1 MRPNASPSSRPD
13 RRRSATPPLR
23 GVAGGYDISRWPITV
38 APLPDEL
45 PVSWLW
51 RVAHRYGM
59 TSAVTLAALGLPQV
73 NASVPRLE
81 TYLRWHA
88 DALAAALGTQPYA
101 ADEALSPHEALEV
114 ELERY
119 AMDYRIGR
127 LPAATIRFCP
137 QCLAE
142 SRGTWL
148 QSWRRRAP
156 AACPTHGV
164 QLLVRCPEC
173 GAVPFSRSIWMTAA
187 TPPWI
192 CPQLTGQQPPSRR
205 RRNRCG
211 YDLRQTPTSPL
222 GAPEADTLDRL
233 HTSAEAAAAHS
244 LEPVD
249 VAGFGVTARDHLDAI
264 FELIDEDSDLTQ
276 VLAPDATGRDRLLSS
291 ARLAFEVL
299 DQPTAHAAADIADR
313 HGLLDPNCR
322 HTPIVTDA
330 RARRRP
336 HNPLLAAIR
345 LRSLED
351 VLSPTAQLT
360 FRLASSMP
368 RYPEPIPRCRAEEI
382 RSWPGQVPLEAIPQ
396 VLWPGTLTPW
406 IEDNDIPA
414 RSAAAMLL
422 AKIGSTR
429 AWSLIA
435 LDLGLPAAFAT
446 TPSAL
451 VTRMRRDGT
460 WRALLR
466 ALEDLAT
473 NLADSPPPID
483 YSARRWAA
491 APALIEKAVQSI
503 KTDAAPRIMVDRDRL
518 AGLLWQTYT
527 GGDARYHPDYGTDA
541 PLEAWNASRTHDAQV
556 AELVERAGEEL
567 HRLAGH
573 PDYGPLE
580 WRPP

>member
-1 MRPNASPSSRPD
+1 MQPNASPTSRPD
-13 RRRSATPPLR
+13 RRRPTAPPLR

-38 APLPDEL
+38 TPLPDEL

-51 RVAHRYGM
+51 RMASRYGM
-59 TSAVTLAALGLPQV
+59 TSSATLAALGLPQV

-81 TYLRWHA
+81 AYLRRHA
-88 DALAAALGTQPYA
+88 DALAAALGTQPFPV
-101 ADEALSPHEALEV
+101 DEPPSSVGAFEV
-114 ELERY
+114 ELKRF
-119 AMDYRIGR
+119 AVDYRIGR

-137 QCLAE
+137 PCLAE
-142 SRGTWL
+142 SGGAWL
-148 QSWRRRAP
+148 RSWRRRTP
-156 AACPTHGV
+156 AACPTHEV

-211 YDLRQTPTSPL
+211 YDLRQAPASPL
-222 GAPEADTLDRL
+222 VALEADTLDRL
-233 HTSAEAAAAHS
+233 NARADASAAHP

-276 VLAPDATGRDRLLSS
+276 LVAPDATGRDRLLSS

-313 HGLLDPNCR
+313 HGLLDPNGR

-368 RYPEPIPRCRAEEI
+368 RYPEPIPW
-382 RSWPGQVPLEAIPQ
+382 WPDRVQYWLEQVPLAVIPQ

-406 IEDNDIPA
+406 IQDGDIPA
-414 RSAAAMLL
+414 RAAAAMLL

-451 VTRMRRDGT
+451 VTRMRRNGT
-460 WRALLR
+460 WQPLLQ
-466 ALEDLAT
+466 ALEDVAT
-473 NLADSPPPID
+473 RLADSPPLID

-491 APALIEKAVQSI
+491 APTLIEQAVQSI
-503 KTDAAPRIMVDRDRL
+503 EIDATPGIMVDRDQL
-518 AGLLWQTYT
+518 AVLLWQTYT
-527 GGDARYHPDYGTDA
+527 GGDARYHPDYGTEA
-541 PLEAWNASRTHDAQV
+541 TLEARTTSRTHDALV
-556 AELVERAGEEL
+556 NSLIERAAAELHHLTGQ
-567 HRLAGH
+567 
-573 PDYGPLE
+573 PDHGPLE

>member
-1 MRPNASPSSRPD
+1 MQPNASPTSRPD
-13 RRRSATPPLR
+13 RRRPAAPPLR

-51 RVAHRYGM
+51 RVANRYGM
-59 TSAVTLAALGLPQV
+59 TSAATLAALGLPQV
-73 NASVPRLE
+73 NASIPRLE
-81 TYLRWHA
+81 TYLRRHA
-88 DALAAALGTQPYA
+88 DALAAALGTQPFPV
-101 ADEALSPHEALEV
+101 DELPSSDGAFEV

-119 AMDYRIGR
+119 AVDYRIGR

-142 SRGTWL
+142 SGGAWL
-148 QSWRRRAP
+148 RSWRRRTP

-164 QLLVRCPEC
+164 QLLVRCHGC

-192 CPQLTGQQPPSRR
+192 CPQLAGQQPRSRR

-211 YDLRQTPTSPL
+211 YDLHQAPASPL
-222 GAPEADTLDRL
+222 VALEADTLGRL
-233 HTSAEAAAAHS
+233 HTSAEAASAHS

-313 HGLLDPNCR
+313 HGLLDPNGR
-322 HTPIVTDA
+322 HTPIMTDA
-330 RARRRP
+330 SARRRP

-345 LRSLED
+345 LRSLEN

-368 RYPEPIPRCRAEEI
+368 RYPEPIPW
-382 RSWPGQVPLEAIPQ
+382 WPDQVQYWLEQVPLAVIPQ

-406 IEDNDIPA
+406 IQDDDIPA
-414 RSAAAMLL
+414 RAAAAMLL
-422 AKIGSTR
+422 AKLGSTR

-451 VTRMRRDGT
+451 VTRMRRNGT
-460 WRALLR
+460 WQPLLR
-466 ALEDLAT
+466 ALEDLAAK
-473 NLADSPPPID
+473 LVDSPPLID

-491 APALIEKAVQSI
+491 APTLIEQAVQSI
-503 KTDAAPRIMVDRDRL
+503 EIDAMPEITVDRDQL
-518 AGLLWQTYT
+518 AVLLWQTYT
-527 GGDARYHPDYGTDA
+527 GGDARYHLDYRTDA
-541 PLEAWNASRTHDAQV
+541 TLEARTTSRTHDALV
-556 AELVERAGEEL
+556 NSLIERAAAELHHLTGQ
-567 HRLAGH
+567 
-573 PDYGPLE
+573 PDHGPLE

>member
-1 MRPNASPSSRPD
+1 
-13 RRRSATPPLR
+13 
-23 GVAGGYDISRWPITV
+23 
-38 APLPDEL
+38 
-45 PVSWLW
+45 
-51 RVAHRYGM
+51 
-59 TSAVTLAALGLPQV
+59 
-73 NASVPRLE
+73 
-81 TYLRWHA
+81 
-88 DALAAALGTQPYA
+88 
-101 ADEALSPHEALEV
+101 
-114 ELERY
+114 
-119 AMDYRIGR
+119 MDCSI
-127 LPAATIRFCP
+127 
-137 QCLAE
+137 
-142 SRGTWL
+142 
-148 QSWRRRAP
+148 
-156 AACPTHGV
+156 PTG
-164 QLLVRCPEC
+164 
-173 GAVPFSRSIWMTAA
+173 
-187 TPPWI
+187 
-192 CPQLTGQQPPSRR
+192 
-205 RRNRCG
+205 
-211 YDLRQTPTSPL
+211 
-222 GAPEADTLDRL
+222 
-233 HTSAEAAAAHS
+233 
-244 LEPVD
+244 
-249 VAGFGVTARDHLDAI
+249 
-264 FELIDEDSDLTQ
+264 
-276 VLAPDATGRDRLLSS
+276 
-291 ARLAFEVL
+291 
-299 DQPTAHAAADIADR
+299 
-313 HGLLDPNCR
+313 R

>member
-1 MRPNASPSSRPD
+1 MQPNASPTSRPD
-13 RRRSATPPLR
+13 RRRPAAPPLR
-23 GVAGGYDISRWPITV
+23 GVAGGYDLSRWPITV

-51 RVAHRYGM
+51 RVANRYGM
-59 TSAVTLAALGLPQV
+59 TSAATLAALGLPQV

-81 TYLRWHA
+81 TYLRRHA
-88 DALAAALGTQPYA
+88 EALTAALGTQPYA

-119 AMDYRIGR
+119 AVDYRIGR

-142 SRGTWL
+142 SGGAWL
-148 QSWRRRAP
+148 RSWRRRTP
-156 AACPTHGV
+156 AACPTHEV
-164 QLLVRCPEC
+164 PLLVRCPEC

-192 CPQLTGQQPPSRR
+192 CPQLAGQQPPSRR

-211 YDLRQTPTSPL
+211 YDLRQAPTSPL
-222 GAPEADTLDRL
+222 GALEADTLDRL
-233 HTSAEAAAAHS
+233 HTSAAAAAAHS
-244 LEPVD
+244 LEPVE

-264 FELIDEDSDLTQ
+264 FELIDESSSITQ

-313 HGLLDPNCR
+313 HELLDPNGR

-345 LRSLED
+345 LRSLEN

-368 RYPEPIPRCRAEEI
+368 RHPEPIPRCRVEEI
-382 RSWPGQVPLEAIPQ
+382 RSWPGQVPLAVIPQ
-396 VLWPGTLTPW
+396 VLWPGVLTPW
-406 IEDNDIPA
+406 IEDDDIPA
-414 RSAAAMLL
+414 RAAAAMLL
-422 AKIGSTR
+422 AKLGSTR

-435 LDLGLPAAFAT
+435 LELGLPAAFAT

-473 NLADSPPPID
+473 NLADFPPRID

-491 APALIEKAVQSI
+491 EPALIAQAVRSM

-541 PLEAWNASRTHDAQV
+541 PLEARYASRTHDAQV

-567 HRLAGH
+567 HRLTGH
-573 PDYGPLE
+573 PDCGPLE

>member
-1 MRPNASPSSRPD
+1 MQPNASPTSRPD
-13 RRRSATPPLR
+13 RRRPTAPPLR
-23 GVAGGYDISRWPITV
+23 GVAGGYDIGRWPITV

-51 RVAHRYGM
+51 RVANRYGM
-59 TSAVTLAALGLPQV
+59 TSAVTLTALGLPQV

-81 TYLRWHA
+81 AYLRRHA
-88 DALAAALGTQPYA
+88 DELAAALGSQPYSD
-101 ADEALSPHEALEV
+101 DEALSRDGALEV
-114 ELERY
+114 ELVRY
-119 AMDYRIGR
+119 AVDYRIGR

-142 SRGTWL
+142 SGGAWL
-148 QSWRRRAP
+148 RSWRRRTP
-156 AACPTHGV
+156 AACPIHE
-164 QLLVRCPEC
+164 VRILAQCPEC
-173 GAVPFSRSIWMTAA
+173 GAVPFSRSIWMTAP

-192 CPQLTGQQPPSRR
+192 CPQLAGQQPPSRR

-211 YDLRQTPTSPL
+211 YDLRQAPTSPL
-222 GAPEADTLDRL
+222 SALDIGTLARL
-233 HTSAEAAAAHS
+233 STTAEAAATHP

-249 VAGFGVTARDHLDAI
+249 VAGFGVTARDHVDAVL
-264 FELIDEDSDLTQ
+264 ELIDEKSDLVH
-276 VLAPDATGRDRLLSS
+276 VLTPGAPESDHLLSS

-299 DQPTAHAAADIADR
+299 DQPTAHAAAGAAQP
-313 HGLLDPNCR
+313 HGLLDPNGR

-360 FRLASSMP
+360 FHLASSMP
-368 RYPEPIPRCRAEEI
+368 RYPEPIPWCPDQI
-382 RSWPGQVPLEAIPQ
+382 QNWPEQVPLAAIPQ

-406 IEDNDIPA
+406 IQDDDIPA
-414 RSAAAMLL
+414 RAAAAMLL

-435 LDLGLPAAFAT
+435 LDLGIPAAFAT
-446 TPSAL
+446 TPAAL
-451 VTRMRRDGT
+451 ITRTRRNGT
-460 WRALLR
+460 WQSLLG
-466 ALEDLAT
+466 ALEDLAAK
-473 NLADSPPPID
+473 LADSPPPID

-491 APALIEKAVQSI
+491 EPTLIEQAVQSI
-503 KTDAAPRIMVDRDRL
+503 EIDAMPGITVDRDQL
-518 AGLLWQTYT
+518 AVLLWQTYT
-527 GGDARYHPDYGTDA
+527 GGDARYHPAYGTNA
-541 PLEAWNASRTHDAQV
+541 ALEARTASTTHDALV
-556 AELVERAGEEL
+556 NSLIARAAAELHHLTGQ
-567 HRLAGH
+567 
-573 PDYGPLE
+573 PDHGPLE

>member
-1 MRPNASPSSRPD
+1 MAVASGQ
-13 RRRSATPPLR
+13 PLR
-23 GVAGGYDISRWPITV
+23 HDIRRHAGGARP
-38 APLPDEL
+38 APGQRIRPPAGD
-45 PVSWLW
+45 
-51 RVAHRYGM
+51 H
-59 TSAVTLAALGLPQV
+59 
-73 NASVPRLE
+73 
-81 TYLRWHA
+81 LRRHA
-88 DALAAALGTQPYA
+88 DALTAALGTQPYA
-101 ADEALSPHEALEV
+101 ADEALSRHEALEV

-119 AMDYRIGR
+119 AVDYRIGR

-142 SRGTWL
+142 SGGAWL
-148 QSWRRRAP
+148 RSWRRRTP

-187 TPPWI
+187 TPAWI
-192 CPQLTGQQPPSRR
+192 CPQLAVQQPPSRR

-211 YDLRQTPTSPL
+211 YDLRQAPTSPL
-222 GAPEADTLDRL
+222 GALEADTLDRL
-233 HTSAEAAAAHS
+233 STSAEAAAAHS

-249 VAGFGVTARDHLDAI
+249 VAGFGVTARDHVDAI
-264 FELIDEDSDLTQ
+264 LELIDDASELTL

-313 HGLLDPNCR
+313 HGLLDPNGR

-330 RARRRP
+330 SARRRP

-345 LRSLED
+345 LRSLEN

-368 RYPEPIPRCRAEEI
+368 RYPESIPW
-382 RSWPGQVPLEAIPQ
+382 WPDQVQYWLEQVPLAVIPQ

-406 IEDNDIPA
+406 IQDDDIPA
-414 RSAAAMLL
+414 RAAAAMLL

-451 VTRMRRDGT
+451 VTRMRRNGT
-460 WRALLR
+460 WQPLLR
-466 ALEDLAT
+466 ALEDLAAK
-473 NLADSPPPID
+473 LADFPPLID

-491 APALIEKAVQSI
+491 EPTLIEQAVQSI
-503 KTDAAPRIMVDRDRL
+503 EIDAMPGITVDRDQL
-518 AGLLWQTYT
+518 AVLLWQTYT
-527 GGDARYHPDYGTDA
+527 GGDARYHLDYGTNA
-541 PLEAWNASRTHDAQV
+541 ALEARTTSRTHDALV
-556 AELVERAGEEL
+556 GSLIERAAAELHHLTGQ
-567 HRLAGH
+567 
-573 PDYGPLE
+573 PDHGPLE